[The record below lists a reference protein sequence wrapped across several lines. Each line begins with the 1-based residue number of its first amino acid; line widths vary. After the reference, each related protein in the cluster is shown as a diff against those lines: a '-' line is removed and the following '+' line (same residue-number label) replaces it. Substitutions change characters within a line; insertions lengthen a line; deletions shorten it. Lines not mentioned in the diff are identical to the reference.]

1 MSKLNKI
8 KIEKQNRLH
17 DIQTYDMKNLV
28 FADVYEADIK
38 GSNPPIKYK
47 KINIVTKNEKTREV
61 DQPGGEFSLEEDL
74 DMRDTMGDLLFLMD
88 EMFSFGIKEYIDFN
102 TKRVTGYRMSMS
114 LDDQDGASNRQLNT
128 ISQFEK
134 IILECKKHLVSNRKE
149 LKLPKLEMCD
159 LKSVD
164 KLIYINE
171 DEDGERVPGKSKTI
185 DPKPIYTGDIP
196 NINFLTKFYHDEE
209 VDDEG
214 NPVEVDPMKYL
225 NKLCY
230 VRPVVKVDSIHL
242 GSVISIQLKITE
254 AIIRPIKPKTNANTG
269 FLHKRRK

>member
-28 FADVYEADIK
+28 FTDVYEAEIK

-61 DQPGGEFSLEEDL
+61 DQPGGEFSLEEDP

-88 EMFSFGIKEYIDFN
+88 EMFSFGLQENIDCY
-102 TKRVTGYRMSMS
+102 TKKVTGYKMSMS
-114 LDDQDGASNRQLNT
+114 LDDQEGASNRQLNT

-134 IILECKKHLVSNRKE
+134 IIHECKKHLVSNRKE

-159 LKSVD
+159 LKSMNN
-164 KLIYINE
+164 LIYTNE

-185 DPKPIYTGDIP
+185 SPKLFYTGDIP
-196 NINFLTKFYHDEE
+196 KINFITKLYNDEV

-214 NPVEVDPMKYL
+214 NPVEVDPMTYL

-230 VRPVVKVDSIHL
+230 VRPVVKVESIHL

-254 AIIRPIKPKTNANTG
+254 AIIRPKYKDNTG
-269 FLHKRRK
+269 FLRKRRK